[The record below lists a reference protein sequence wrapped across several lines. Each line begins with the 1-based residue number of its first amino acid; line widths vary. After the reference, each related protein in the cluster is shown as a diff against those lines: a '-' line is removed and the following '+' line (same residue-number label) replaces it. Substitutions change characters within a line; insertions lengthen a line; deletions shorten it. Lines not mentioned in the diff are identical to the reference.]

1 VAVTLTTSVLVVL
14 ARGSAA
20 GPTRLTMR
28 STPTTTEAPVLDGFV
43 TPVVVEPAVAVLV
56 SAPAPVPAA
65 PSNVGGTE
73 RPRTNIPDR
82 APVPKPAPSR
92 GAIVGKGVGPD
103 IEGYARYDPQTT
115 CDPTPKPGTVALRN
129 MLLSRYP
136 NTQSFGIS
144 RACDVGGTSEH
155 KEGRAF
161 DWGANVNNAAQRAA
175 VDDFLA
181 NLFATDQY
189 GHRNALARRLGVM
202 YVIWN
207 QQIWGAYSADAGWR
221 PYSGDSPHT
230 DHVHIS
236 LSWAGARAETS
247 FYSGQVVAGLPG
259 DAPAPSPDGSLGSRG
274 SRPPTSTTTS
284 TVTGDGGRRRRP
296 PPTTTTTTTRPP
308 RPTTTTSTTSTLVR
322 R

>member
-1 VAVTLTTSVLVVL
+1 VRAALALVVVVVL
-14 ARGSAA
+14 GGNLAVVMARGAAA
-20 GPTRLTMR
+20 GTTQLTMR
-28 STPTTTEAPVLDGFV
+28 ATPSTTEATPVFDGTVMPVLLEP
-43 TPVVVEPAVAVLV
+43 TPA
-56 SAPAPVPAA
+56 APAPARAVH
-65 PSNVGGTE
+65 STSDVGRNE
-73 RPRTNIPDR
+73 RPNTNIPDK
-82 APVPKPAPSR
+82 APVPKPAPSK
-92 GAIVGKGVGPD
+92 GPIVGKASGPD
-103 IEGYARYDPQTT
+103 IEGYALYDPQTT

-129 MLLSRYP
+129 LLLSRYP
-136 NTQSFGIS
+136 NTVSFGIS

-161 DWGANVNNAAQRAA
+161 DWGANVNNAAQRAS

-207 QQIWGAYSADAGWR
+207 QQIWGAYSADQGWR

-247 FYSGQVVAGLPG
+247 FYSGNVVPGLPG
-259 DAPAPSPDGSLGSRG
+259 DEPPPGTQGPRRPRTSAP
-274 SRPPTSTTTS
+274 TTTS
-284 TVTGDGGRRRRP
+284 TVPRRLP
-296 PPTTTTTTTRPP
+296 PTTTTTTRPP
-308 RPTTTTSTTSTLVR
+308 TTTTHPAPTTSLPLLN
-322 R
+322 